1 MFTFLHGLVKSLT
14 YRPSPVLSGDLEIP
28 LQLTFTSD
36 KGETLDIMKC
46 FMDSVYDWD
55 YAGLMVNQENSVKDD
70 EDFVLNVKD
79 DKCNAVILLH

>member
-46 FMDSVYDWD
+46 LMDSVYDWD
-55 YAGLMVNQENSVKDD
+55 YAGLMVNWEENSVIDD
-70 EDFVLNVKD
+70 EDFVINVKD
-79 DKCNAVILLH
+79 D

>member
-14 YRPSPVLSGDLEIP
+14 YKPSPVLSGDLEIP

-55 YAGLMVNQENSVKDD
+55 YASLMVNQEENSVKDD
-70 EDFVLNVKD
+70 EDFAINVKD
-79 DKCNAVILLH
+79 D